1 MLNSLLEIVPNPNG
15 NYYFSGNANGI
26 SEALIYAL
34 IGFVVV
40 FIGIVLIIFIIW
52 LIGLILRKTNNL
64 EFLSKLSIK
73 GKLKKKKPIE
83 NQSNIT
89 VTEDEGISDEVKA
102 AIVAAIMAYY
112 DDEKPDCEFI
122 VRRIKRIEVC

>member
-1 MLNSLLEIVPNPNG
+1 MLNSLLDIIANPNG
-15 NYYFSGNANGI
+15 NYYFSGSANGI

-40 FIGIVLIIFIIW
+40 FLGIVLIIFIIW

-64 EFLSKLSIK
+64 AFLNKLNIK
-73 GKLKKKKPIE
+73 NKFKKKAVEEQPSQIYNE
-83 NQSNIT
+83 
-89 VTEDEGISDEVKA
+89 EDGVPDEVKA

-112 DDEKPDCEFI
+112 DNEKPDCEFI